1 MDLYEHDERRCRW
14 CGERLWYGL
23 KEEPSGWKVYYC
35 CQSSDG
41 CGRERMVGRIA
52 RSSVDHI
59 DAVYRKAES
68 MGTFTRSGT

>member
-1 MDLYEHDERRCRW
+1 MDLYEHDERQCRW

-23 KEEPSGWKVYYC
+23 KEEPTGWKVYYFC
-35 CQSSDG
+35 RSPDG
-41 CGRERMVGRIA
+41 CSRERMIGRIP

-68 MGTFTRSGT
+68 MDSFTRSGI